1 MCLFIVPVI
10 VFIIPDMVTATPK
23 TRKIV
28 KVKEKHELSNKIRH
42 LQKHRLS
49 VKSLVT
55 SYDTSTAVSTVIF
68 DGMLKILNYDSVK
81 CIFTMYL
88 LYWFLLILGLE
99 SGRSNAQRFTTES
112 DLYRIRKHRMKPLRR
127 QIHPHPHFREKD
139 RLMYPLHRSHPSP
152 HHLNPIFTES
162 FYPNLT
168 SSDYKKANDHGINNK
183 DGSRFI
189 NVSTMKAVNKKRFA
203 SFTMHQNDLT
213 RPPDTLLHNLKILL
227 E

>member
-1 MCLFIVPVI
+1 MKI
-10 VFIIPDMVTATPK
+10 IIPYFT
-23 TRKIV
+23 
-28 KVKEKHELSNKIRH
+28 
-42 LQKHRLS
+42 LQNTYPEN
-49 VKSLVT
+49 V
-55 SYDTSTAVSTVIF
+55 F
-68 DGMLKILNYDSVK
+68 
-81 CIFTMYL
+81 FTMYL

-162 FYPNLT
+162 LYPNLT
-168 SSDYKKANDHGINNK
+168 SSDHKKANDHGINNK
-183 DGSRFI
+183 HGSGFI

-203 SFTMHQNDLT
+203 SFTMHQNNLT
-213 RPPDTLLHNLKILL
+213 RPADTLLHNLKILL